1 LGCAAYLFELH
12 PNYACPLPTK
22 KIKPKRRIAKT
33 SRDVEI
39 KTSQKTTKDRNMANM
54 PMWMVRA
61 GEAGFRFEDFKAGS
75 YVSIGWAEMGD
86 LSGLKSREDFG
97 TAVAH
102 TYPTMRKAQAAASTG
117 QPFRFV
123 REIKLGDTVVTYDRS
138 ERTYLVGTVKSEY
151 EFAPGESAEQPNIR
165 RVNWRGN
172 VDRDDL
178 SVTARN
184 SLGAIATL
192 FQVPA
197 EVAIEMEQL
206 LVGARPV
213 VSPAIEVP
221 LTGNVD
227 EQVSDLYRDV
237 QGKGFEFIKDKV
249 NQLDW
254 EEMQELVAGLLRAM
268 GYKTRISPSGSDR
281 GKDIVASPDGLGFE
295 DPRIVVEVKH
305 RNSSMGSQE
314 IRSFLGGRHENDKGL
329 YVSTGGF
336 TKDARYEAE
345 RGRIPVTLMD
355 LDDLVKALLEH
366 YERMDIDMQRLIPLR
381 KVYWPA

>member
-1 LGCAAYLFELH
+1 
-12 PNYACPLPTK
+12 
-22 KIKPKRRIAKT
+22 
-33 SRDVEI
+33 
-39 KTSQKTTKDRNMANM
+39 MANI

-75 YVSIGWAEMGD
+75 YVSIGWSEMGD

-97 TAVAH
+97 AAVAR

-123 REIKLGDTVVTYDRS
+123 REIKVGDTVVTYDRS

-151 EFAPGESAEQPNIR
+151 EFSPKDSAKQPNIR

-178 SVTARN
+178 SVIARN

-192 FQVPA
+192 FLVPA

-206 LVGARPV
+206 LVGARPA
-213 VSPAIEVP
+213 VSQAIAVP
-221 LTGNVD
+221 PTENVD
-227 EQVSDLYRDV
+227 EQVNDLYRDV

-336 TKDARYEAE
+336 TKEARYEAE

-366 YERMDIDMQRLIPLR
+366 YETMDIDMQRLIPLR